1 MNNLTKQSENNTTQ
15 PKSLYMYTALIF
27 IVALIVIILSF
38 FGQKNLDKINKMT
51 QDNKSI
57 SAKTA
62 ELSEQ
67 NMVLV
72 EENRTLEE
80 SCKTKDERIAA
91 LETEIVQNNELITAY
106 NNLMTAH
113 KFYILKDYDNVV
125 RVFVHGPYDFCLEQ
139 AMRVNAKPENEM
151 RKLMEK
157 RDKYRGEYYKHYTG
171 QNWYDARNYDLC
183 LDSSKLGFEG
193 CVEAIKAYMAV
204 RGLSIEK

>member
-1 MNNLTKQSENNTTQ
+1 
-15 PKSLYMYTALIF
+15 MYTALIF

-113 KFYILKDYDNVV
+113 KFYILKDYDRAAEYLALIDYNILQSDSILLYTKMNDEINE
-125 RVFVHGPYDFCLEQ
+125 RKG
-139 AMRVNAKPENEM
+139 EN
-151 RKLMEK
+151 
-157 RDKYRGEYYKHYTG
+157 
-171 QNWYDARNYDLC
+171 
-183 LDSSKLGFEG
+183 
-193 CVEAIKAYMAV
+193 
-204 RGLSIEK
+204 